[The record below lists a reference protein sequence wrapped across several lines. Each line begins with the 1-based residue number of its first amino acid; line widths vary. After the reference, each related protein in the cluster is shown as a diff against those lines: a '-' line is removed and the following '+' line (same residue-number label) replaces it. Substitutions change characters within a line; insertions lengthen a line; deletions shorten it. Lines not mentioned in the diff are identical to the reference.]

1 MKNEKGTDLTSG
13 GILTRGR
20 MRLDL
25 LVLYSVLVHRKSFDA
40 LN

>member
-25 LVLYSVLVHRKSFDA
+25 LSFILCSCA
-40 LN
+40 